1 MAIKNGAV
9 PETIEVQIEIDNQ
22 TSKVTAIAMGSNE
35 VQATDLSLRVDVEG
49 GREIAAKSMRCETAE
64 VKTLVDSVEG
74 DTLYI
79 YGHENKGKQNVR
91 VVDHRGFVKVQC
103 GDGIAQ
109 ACCVKDWEKVVP
121 DMWEQTQYFKNEMAR
136 TPDFFLGI
144 GGKLLDFT
152 AYQDLETLEKVMRSE
167 FIEYEPEDRIL
178 LVAARAEML

>member
-9 PETIEVQIEIDNQ
+9 PETVEVQIEIDNQ

-35 VQATDLSLRVDVEG
+35 VQATDLSLRVDEEG
-49 GREIAAKSMRCETAE
+49 GREIAAKSMRCEASE
-64 VKTLVDSVEG
+64 VKSMVEVVPG

-79 YGHENKGKQNVR
+79 YGHENKGKNNVR

-103 GDGIAQ
+103 GDGIAK
-109 ACCVKDWEKVVP
+109 ACCVKDWEEVVP
-121 DMWEQTQYFKNEMAR
+121 KMWEETQYFKNEMAR

-152 AYQDLETLEKVMRSE
+152 SYQDLETLEKVMRSE
-167 FIEYEPEDRIL
+167 FIEYEADDRIL